1 MRSAMM
7 FWLVALAPLSLHA
20 AVFETI
26 ALTGQPAPGTDR
38 TYAAFDFPVI
48 NDAGQVAFTAS
59 LYRSFS
65 ITSDRALYRV
75 SPGGSP
81 QYIARDGETHGG
93 VELADI
99 QSITLSNAG
108 NVAFTAYAGPRPIIS
123 GTPNA
128 LFSATPGAVSLVA
141 REGHASTPDG
151 ATFGHVAWPAING
164 ANQIAFMAGARW
176 IGTPAAQTRVAYLGQ
191 PIPELGGSI
200 THVSSTLPMISAA
213 GQTPFVAQ
221 ANGTTSLFVAAT
233 TSRSVLAT
241 VGQAVPGAPAGVNYD
256 GFNAP
261 RINSAGRVATTG
273 YVWGPAVTN
282 NTSDAIF
289 VTTDAQPLALVAR
302 AGEQAPGAPA
312 GVLYDYFYEAN
323 ISDDNR
329 VGF

>member
-1 MRSAMM
+1 
-7 FWLVALAPLSLHA
+7 
-20 AVFETI
+20 
-26 ALTGQPAPGTDR
+26 
-38 TYAAFDFPVI
+38 
-48 NDAGQVAFTAS
+48 
-59 LYRSFS
+59 
-65 ITSDRALYRV
+65 
-75 SPGGSP
+75 
-81 QYIARDGETHGG
+81 
-93 VELADI
+93 
-99 QSITLSNAG
+99 
-108 NVAFTAYAGPRPIIS
+108 
-123 GTPNA
+123 
-128 LFSATPGAVSLVA
+128 
-141 REGHASTPDG
+141 
-151 ATFGHVAWPAING
+151 
-164 ANQIAFMAGARW
+164 
-176 IGTPAAQTRVAYLGQ
+176 
-191 PIPELGGSI
+191 
-200 THVSSTLPMISAA
+200 MISAA

-221 ANGTTSLFVAAT
+221 VNGTTSLFVADT

-329 VGF
+329 VGFFATLRGTSVTTGNDYAIFAGAPGDIHLLARSGDVAPHSGGAIFDYVDWPVLNGSGQSLFKAWFRGPSVTTDNDTAVYLADPDGSLHLLARAGEPFTVAAGDTRTIAGVDFVRQLISGGGDGQPLSLNDAGQVALSIFFTDGSQGIFLASIPEPGAAALVALTLTASLLRRGRRAPAR